1 MKFMPYISDLSSTL
15 LSQGKGASFVP
26 SPATGVL
33 SPFSE
38 EIIEISAYSDMWGVY
53 SDNLI
58 CRVSSDIQTRCSASF
73 YVCEIY
79 F

>member
-1 MKFMPYISDLSSTL
+1 M
-15 LSQGKGASFVP
+15 P
-26 SPATGVL
+26 SPSAGVL

-38 EIIEISAYSDMWGVY
+38 EIIEISTYSDIWGVY

-58 CRVSSDIQTRCSASF
+58 CRVSSYIHTRCSALF
-73 YVCEIY
+73 YACEIY